1 MENKQVFQRCSW
13 GTAFL
18 HPQKLKISFLVITRL
33 VIISC
38 LISLEVSVLVL
49 EYAPPKPTIQPK
61 LPIAFLQI
69 LSITLKLTTDF
80 GNVKMPAESMT
91 IVNFTLTLRFRRT
104 SPNPTM
110 MFSTAFF
117 GQHVTLLAFRRKV
130 FFQQHG
136 QLVRMFLYP
145 NTGLVPKPA
154 PTLVRHDVQWV
165 RNMR

>member
-1 MENKQVFQRCSW
+1 MENKQVFQR

-69 LSITLKLTTDF
+69 LSITLTLKTDF
-80 GNVKMPAESMT
+80 GNVKMPVET
-91 IVNFTLTLRFRRT
+91 PHIVNFTLTLRFRRT

-136 QLVRMFLYP
+136 KVFLMFPYP
-145 NTGLVPKPA
+145 STGLVPKTA
-154 PTLVRHDVQWV
+154 QTTVRENVG
-165 RNMR
+165 NMR